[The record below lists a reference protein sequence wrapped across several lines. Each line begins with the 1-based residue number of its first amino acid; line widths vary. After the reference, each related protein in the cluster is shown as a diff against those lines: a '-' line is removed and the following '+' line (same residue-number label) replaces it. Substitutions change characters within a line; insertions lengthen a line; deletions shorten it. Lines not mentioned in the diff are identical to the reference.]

1 MKLVAILGSP
11 HHMKGTTAMLVNA
24 FLDAAQEA
32 GAETELLN
40 VAKLNVAPCV
50 ACDVCHKVG
59 KCPVKDD
66 FQQVLDAM
74 MGADAIVFASPNYI
88 FSVSAQMK
96 ALFDRCCGPIHL
108 MAFKG
113 KYGAALVT
121 SGGGGCEEVEEYIL
135 RFLSMMGA
143 WTVGSAG
150 AEAFRLLDPAQAP
163 ASLQEAADLGKAVVA
178 AVAAGTEYP
187 DQAAQLEGTAAFFRQ
202 LCEMQKDA
210 WPYEHEV
217 WQGQD
222 A

>member
-1 MKLVAILGSP
+1 MRLVAILGSP
-11 HHMKGTTAMLVNA
+11 HDMKGTTALLVNA

-40 VAKLNVAPCV
+40 VAKLNIAPCV
-50 ACDVCHKVG
+50 ACDTCHKVG
-59 KCPVKDD
+59 KCPIKDD
-66 FQQVLDAM
+66 FPQVLDAM
-74 MGADAIVFASPNYI
+74 LSADAIVLASPNYI

-108 MAFKG
+108 MAFRG

-121 SGGGGCEEVEEYIL
+121 SGGGGCEEVEAYIL

-150 AEAFRLLDPAQAP
+150 AEAFKLFDPAQAP
-163 ASLQEAADLGKAVVA
+163 AAIQKAADLGAATVA
-178 AVAAGTEYP
+178 AAQAATTYP
-187 DQAAQLEGTAAFFRQ
+187 DQAAQLEGTTAFFRQ
-202 LCEMQKDA
+202 LCEMQREH

-217 WQGQD
+217 WQSR